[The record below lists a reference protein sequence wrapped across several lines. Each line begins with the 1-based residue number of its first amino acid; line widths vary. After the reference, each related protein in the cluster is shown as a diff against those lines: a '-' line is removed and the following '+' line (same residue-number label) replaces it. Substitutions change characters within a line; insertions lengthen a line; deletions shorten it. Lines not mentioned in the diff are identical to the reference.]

1 MRETIAVF
9 GATLLGASAL
19 TWGGVAHA
27 QQTQQNAPFFS
38 PGGDDA
44 ASYGATHPD
53 VGMEGPPRGQYL
65 AAPKQAFELK
75 LAGVY
80 TQGFGNAVPG
90 VGMPSVAGA
99 GVGGNLDLDYRMTP
113 HASVG
118 VQGQYAEF
126 TSENNAASRG
136 VMGNIGVT
144 YHGAPFTRADP
155 WLRFGAGYR
164 LLWSVHPV
172 GPAGIEGPTVLLHGF
187 ELGNLLLGYDFRL
200 SEGVALSPMA
210 GIDLNLFIWDRI
222 DGVSTALSKAQVNTF
237 VFAGIQGRFD
247 AGPTT
252 SGYGMAKSSSPT
264 GINFN

>member
-27 QQTQQNAPFFS
+27 QQIAPFFS
-38 PGGDDA
+38 AQGDPA
-44 ASYGATHPD
+44 APGATHPD
-53 VGMEGPPRGQYL
+53 VGMEEGYRKQSL
-65 AAPKQAFELK
+65 AAPTQAFELK

-90 VGMPSVAGA
+90 VGMPSIAGA
-99 GVGGNLDLDYRMTP
+99 GVGGNLDLDYRMSP
-113 HASVG
+113 HTSFG

-144 YHGAPFTRADP
+144 VHGAPYTRADP

-164 LLWSVHPV
+164 LLWSVHPI

-200 SEGVALSPMA
+200 SEGVAISPMA
-210 GIDLNLFIWDRI
+210 GIDLNMFIWDHV
-222 DGVSTALSKAQVNTF
+222 DGVTTALSKAQVNTF

-247 AGPTT
+247 GGSSS
-252 SGYGMAKSSSPT
+252 SGYGSAKSISPS
-264 GINFN
+264 GIDIY

>member
-27 QQTQQNAPFFS
+27 QQIAPFFS
-38 PGGDDA
+38 AQGDEA
-44 ASYGATHPD
+44 APGATHPD
-53 VGMEGPPRGQYL
+53 VGYGMEQPYRGSL
-65 AAPKQAFELK
+65 AAPTRAFELK
-75 LAGVY
+75 LAGLY

-113 HASVG
+113 HASIG

-126 TSENNAASRG
+126 TAENNAASRG

-144 YHGAPFTRADP
+144 FHGAPYTRADP

-164 LLWSVHPV
+164 LLWSVHPI
-172 GPAGIEGPTVLLHGF
+172 GPAGIEGPSVLLHGF

-200 SEGVALSPMA
+200 SEGVAISPMA
-210 GIDLNLFIWDRI
+210 GVDLNLFIWDRI
-222 DGVSTALSKAQVNTF
+222 DSVTTTLAKAQVNTF

-247 AGPTT
+247 AGSST
-252 SGYGMAKSSSPT
+252 SGGMAKSISPA
-264 GINFN
+264 GIDLY